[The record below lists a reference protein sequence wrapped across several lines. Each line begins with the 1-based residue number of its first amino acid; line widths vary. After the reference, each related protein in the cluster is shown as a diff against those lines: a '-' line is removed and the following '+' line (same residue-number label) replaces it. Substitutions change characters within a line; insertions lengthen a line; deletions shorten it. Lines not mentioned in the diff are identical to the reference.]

1 MAIFL
6 YTDFGSG
13 DLYVGQVKAVLQ
25 ARAPSMT
32 VIDLFHDAPSFNARA
47 AAYLLAALA
56 SYIPPEST
64 VVAVIDPGVGG
75 TRRPVVLRADERWY
89 VGPDNGLLSVL
100 AARAAHADTYTIE
113 WRPGTLSASFH
124 GRDLFAPVAAM
135 LAVSSVPHGA
145 LRQVRGLE
153 VNFGAD
159 DISEVIYIDHY
170 GNAMTGLRA
179 ARIDATRKVRVG
191 ARSLRHARVYS
202 DVRPGG
208 VFWYENSLGLVEIA
222 AAGRNAAK
230 ALKLRLGQPVRVT

>member
-25 ARAPSMT
+25 ERAPAAAA
-32 VIDLFHDAPSFNARA
+32 IDLMHDVPSFNVRA

-56 SYIPPEST
+56 AHIPPES
-64 VVAVIDPGVGG
+64 VVLAVIDPGVGG
-75 TRRPVVLRADERWY
+75 TRRPVAVRADNRWY

-100 AARAAHADTYTIE
+100 AARAVCADAFTIA
-113 WRPGTLSASFH
+113 WRPELLSTSFH
-124 GRDLFAPVAAM
+124 GRDLFAPVAGM
-135 LAVSSVPHGA
+135 LATGSVPHGA
-145 LRQVRGLE
+145 LQQADGLE
-153 VNFGAD
+153 VNFGGE

-179 ARIDATRKVRVG
+179 SRVDVARKLRVG

-202 DVRPGG
+202 DVRPGHA
-208 VFWYENSLGLVEIA
+208 FWYENSLGLVEIA
-222 AAGRNAAK
+222 AAGRSAAK
-230 ALKLRLGQPVRVT
+230 ALKLRPGQPVRIA